1 MCDDVNLHLC
11 FIPFFQ
17 LIFFFNF
24 LSNLVGALY
33 IWKEHVHKVTE
44 NAQKGIKNG
53 KIIAS
58 VVVNKIKRIVIN
70 MITNTTWKNGKL
82 DQKIHPPKIP
92 FKNMIVFY
100 KNTRK

>member
-11 FIPFFQ
+11 FIPFCQ
-17 LIFFFNF
+17 LIIFFNF
-24 LSNLVGALY
+24 LSNLVGAIY

-44 NAQKGIKNG
+44 NAQKGIENG

-58 VVVNKIKRIVIN
+58 HVVDKTKRIVID
-70 MITNTTWKNGKL
+70 MTINTGWQHDKL
-82 DQKIHPPKIP
+82 NQKMCPPKIP

-100 KNTRK
+100 

>member
-1 MCDDVNLHLC
+1 
-11 FIPFFQ
+11 
-17 LIFFFNF
+17 
-24 LSNLVGALY
+24 
-33 IWKEHVHKVTE
+33 
-44 NAQKGIKNG
+44 
-53 KIIAS
+53 
-58 VVVNKIKRIVIN
+58 